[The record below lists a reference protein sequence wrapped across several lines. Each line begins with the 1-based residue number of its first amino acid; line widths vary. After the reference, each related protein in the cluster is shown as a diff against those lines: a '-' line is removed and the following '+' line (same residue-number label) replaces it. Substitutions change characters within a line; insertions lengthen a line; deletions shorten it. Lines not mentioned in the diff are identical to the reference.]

1 MPHGSGPLIHIRTLA
16 TGPVADVSKRGLN
29 RALTDAHRAVGQTWE
44 RDFLKL
50 HFRHG
55 NATRYQMKQRTLDY
69 IKKKKRLAGLGIV
82 EDGGFTN
89 LVFQGNMKRMLL
101 GKLNVTRAFPTRAS
115 VKMFGPD
122 YLHINPKNP
131 NMPNM
136 AAEILKVIPE
146 ERAVLDAVAH
156 KQLGESLARETAM
169 YQARHETK

>member
-1 MPHGSGPLIHIRTLA
+1 MPHGSGPLIHIRTLC
-16 TGPVADVSKRGLN
+16 TGPTADVSKRGLN

-44 RDFLKL
+44 REFLKL

-55 NATRYQMKQRTLDY
+55 NASRYGMAQRSLDY
-69 IKKKKRLAGLGIV
+69 VKKKKRLAGLGIV

-89 LVFQGNMKRMLL
+89 LVFKGVMKRRLL
-101 GKLNVTRAFPTRAS
+101 GQPNVTRAFPTRAS

-131 NMPNM
+131 HMPNM

-146 ERAVLDAVAH
+146 ERAVLDEVAK
-156 KQLGESLARETAM
+156 KQFGESLARETAL
-169 YQARHETK
+169 YQSRHETK